1 MELKN
6 SLEFIYENCANRIK
20 EQKNKL
26 DITALEIYPSDDKMI
41 SKITNNKR
49 TKNNRFLVTDRV
61 LEYYSRDNKEIYGIV
76 SKLNFNSKS
85 EVLWGDKEEI
95 KKYLPELFSMIFDD
109 LLENFDK
116 NELEKFFLDYVPYA
130 KYAALNKLLEGKE
143 MAEKEKRKKVTE
155 TNREMKLFSFMMAY
169 GISEDDVIVK
179 YYNYYENKEEIID
192 YLFLICYKNFLDIFL
207 KFIDN
212 TDSFHKIDKKFSDF
226 VYGSFIPMLKKTT
239 DEKISLGKRVYNL
252 VLNDIS
258 MSEKLLSNENICNF
272 ATNLMRNRIRVSS
285 RYITEL
291 EILQKSEIEM
301 LRLKE

>member
-6 SLEFIYENCANRIK
+6 SLEFIYEKCAFRIK

-49 TKNNRFLVTDRV
+49 TKNNRFLITDRV
-61 LEYYSRDNKEIYGIV
+61 LECYSKDNKEKYGIV

-95 KKYLPELFSMIFDD
+95 EKYLQDLFSMIFND

-116 NELEKFFLDYVPYA
+116 NELETFFLDYVPYA
-130 KYAALNKLLEGKE
+130 KYTALNKLLEGKE

-169 GISEDDVIVK
+169 GISEDDVIVN

-192 YLFLICYKNFLDIFL
+192 YLFLICYKNFKDIFL

-226 VYGSFIPMLKKTT
+226 VYGSFILMLEKTT

-252 VLNDIS
+252 ILNDMS
-258 MSEKLLSNENICNF
+258 MSEKLLSNENICNSD
-272 ATNLMRNRIRVSS
+272 TNLMRNRIRVSS

-301 LRLKE
+301 LRLKG